1 MKLPLAFY
9 AEGKNG
15 FIVIST
21 RKDPCLLR
29 PCWHSSHQKLLDTD
43 LVDSSLYFE
52 QSFVAPTFIPRVDT

>member
-21 RKDPCLLR
+21 RNLLR
-29 PCWHSSHQKLLDTD
+29 PCWHSSHQKILNPD

-52 QSFVAPTFIPRVDT
+52 QSFVGPTFIPRVDT